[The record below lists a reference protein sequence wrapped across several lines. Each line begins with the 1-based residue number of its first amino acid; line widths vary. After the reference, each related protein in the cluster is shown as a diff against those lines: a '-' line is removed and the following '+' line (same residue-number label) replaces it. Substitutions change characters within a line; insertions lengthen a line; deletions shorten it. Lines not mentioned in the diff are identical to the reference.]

1 MIGALGA
8 KPNIN
13 SDNRFRFLLHL
24 VMNDY
29 YGFLFELAKGK
40 AASFIWFCH
49 SSSFRLWP
57 TSSFFMDKIE
67 AISNGETCAVQNFC
81 NENFFLLFSPSFL
94 SLGWKYFYEFSAFVV
109 RITYTVTHEH
119 RLVLSRRNLH
129 PSHTLTKRRRK
140 RTASM
145 FFHPSIRLDNC
156 EPKHTWNS
164 HWNKCIYHLHRLA
177 VDFVWVCCMP
187 MLNVSLH
194 CNNNANLNS
203 TLEWLKL
210 SHFPNVCYK
219 SSADSKEKCTP
230 FIIFLGSMQ
239 CCWNTVKWRKGTINI
254 FQSILSLLLFLYQ
267 IEWILKREMEIKRE
281 RERMR
286 KRNSAN
292 LIKTMFLYFDSLC
305 VVGFR
310 NFET

>member
-109 RITYTVTHEH
+109 RISYTVTHEH

-129 PSHTLTKRRRK
+129 PSHTLTKRRIGK
-140 RTASM
+140 NGVNVLSS
-145 FFHPSIRLDNC
+145 FYSIRQLRTKTHLELTLKQMHLSFASFSSGFC
-156 EPKHTWNS
+156 VSMLYAHAQ
-164 HWNKCIYHLHRLA
+164 CIAPL
-177 VDFVWVCCMP
+177 
-187 MLNVSLH
+187 
-194 CNNNANLNS
+194 
-203 TLEWLKL
+203 
-210 SHFPNVCYK
+210 
-219 SSADSKEKCTP
+219 
-230 FIIFLGSMQ
+230 
-239 CCWNTVKWRKGTINI
+239 
-254 FQSILSLLLFLYQ
+254 
-267 IEWILKREMEIKRE
+267 
-281 RERMR
+281 
-286 KRNSAN
+286 
-292 LIKTMFLYFDSLC
+292 
-305 VVGFR
+305 
-310 NFET
+310 